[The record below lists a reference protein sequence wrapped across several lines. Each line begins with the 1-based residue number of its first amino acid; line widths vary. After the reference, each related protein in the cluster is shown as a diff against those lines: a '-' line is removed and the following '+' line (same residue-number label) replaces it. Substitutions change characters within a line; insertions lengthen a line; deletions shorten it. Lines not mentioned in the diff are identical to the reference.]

1 MPADTPSLIVVRDP
15 FRGDE
20 IARLS
25 QASASELGRTI
36 ESATDY
42 LRRSNRPPR
51 GERADILFRAA
62 RLVEE
67 RCEEIAVL
75 ITRDSGKVIRQA
87 RIEVR
92 RAVAVLKL
100 AAAGALELRGEEIPV
115 DAFSPRSNFE
125 GFYVR
130 EPVGVVV
137 GITPFN
143 DPLNLVAHKVAPAIA
158 AGAPIILKPSELAPL
173 CAIRLHELLLE
184 AGMPD
189 AACQIVHGGPAVGR
203 ALTSAAPVRLV
214 SFTGGEK
221 TASNIMQTAGMK
233 LFSFDLGGNAP
244 VIVSASADID
254 HAVQSCISGAFWA
267 NGHNCVGV
275 QRILVHQKC
284 FDEFTHK
291 FVSLVSGLICGDPMS
306 ECSDIGPMIST
317 EEANRI
323 EREIEITARSLP
335 TAQIFGGRRNGN
347 IIEPAVILQPCKKS
361 PMAEKELFGP
371 GVVIFR
377 YNDFTEAVNIANS
390 VPMALNAGVF
400 ARSLD
405 EALALSDALD
415 FSTVVINESSDF
427 RADNMPFGGFKRGGL
442 GREGIPFA
450 IREMT
455 QTKAR
460 VFYRDRPDSFVGGLD
475 C

>member
-1 MPADTPSLIVVRDP
+1 MQANTAPVIVVRDP

-20 IARLS
+20 IARLA
-25 QASASELGRTI
+25 QASASELRQTL
-36 ESATDY
+36 ERATDY

-51 GERADILFRAA
+51 GERADILLRAA

-67 RCEEIAVL
+67 KSEELATL

-87 RIEVR
+87 RIEVK
-92 RAVAVLKL
+92 RAVTVLKL

-115 DAFSPRSNFE
+115 DAFIAKSSFE
-125 GFYVR
+125 GLYVR

-173 CAIRLHELLLE
+173 CAIRLRELLLD
-184 AGMPD
+184 AGMPR
-189 AACQIVHGGPAVGR
+189 AAFQIVNGGAAVGR
-203 ALTSAAPVRLV
+203 ALISAAPVRLV

-221 TASNIMQTAGMK
+221 TASNIMKIAGMK
-233 LFSFDLGGNAP
+233 SFSFDLGGNAP

-254 HAVQSCISGAFWA
+254 HAAQSCVSGAFWA
-267 NGHNCVGV
+267 NGHNCIGV
-275 QRILVHQKC
+275 QRILAHRSC

-291 FVSLVSGLICGDPMS
+291 LVSLAAGLVCGDPMN
-306 ECSDIGPMIST
+306 EQSDIGPMISA
-317 EEANRI
+317 EHANRI
-323 EREIEITARSLP
+323 EYDIVNTARSLS
-335 TAQIFGGRRNGN
+335 TAQMYGGNRNGN
-347 IIEPAVILQPCKKS
+347 IIEPAVIVQPCKKS
-361 PMAEKELFGP
+361 PMAVRELFGP
-371 GVVIFR
+371 GVAIFQF
-377 YNDFTEAVNIANS
+377 DDLSEAVDIANS
-390 VPMALNAGVF
+390 LPMALNAGVF
-400 ARSLD
+400 TRSLD

-442 GREGIPFA
+442 GREGIPSA

-460 VFYRDRPDSFVGGLD
+460 IIYRGHSDSLVGSLD
-475 C
+475 L